1 MRWIIHPEVRSEI
14 SALEFSNKFIGAF
27 DTSSLDAATEL
38 FRDRARD
45 ERGFFRQ
52 LRLWLDLLKDL
63 VISLPRT
70 YSGARVLTSVRA
82 QPLQQIRAF
91 QLLEAG
97 GPRGMSILYATMLS
111 LAVFASLLVWLGHGP
126 KLLGEPWTLTDH

>member
-1 MRWIIHPEVRSEI
+1 MSEKTY
-14 SALEFSNKFIGAF
+14 ALLLRFYPARFRAKYA
-27 DTSSLDAATEL
+27 DAAMEL

-45 ERGFFRQ
+45 ERGLFRQ

-70 YSGARVLTSVRA
+70 YSEARVLSSVPVQQL
-82 QPLQQIRAF
+82 QPIPAF

-97 GPRGMSILYATMLS
+97 GPRGTSSLYSTMFS
-111 LAVFASLLVWLGHGP
+111 LTVFACSLR
-126 KLLGEPWTLTDH
+126 LTCAFRYRASAGGRIRNEMSPTW